1 MKGKTPVILALI
13 AVVFLVSAA
22 HSQSGQAVP
31 VPATQNAIGAPEQ
44 ELIDLS
50 VSLMDAVERKDRPT
64 IERLVGENF
73 VLNSPGDAGYAIA
86 RNGWIDNSINMDWT
100 NMKFNNFKVRIYGD
114 TATVSSLFDFKVSG
128 GKIPI
133 PISSN
138 TELIDV
144 WTKRDGQWRLDSRN
158 LGAYSIAAK
167 FRIAAGF
174 IGGIVFCGLI
184 WLILRLR
191 RRFARA

>member
-1 MKGKTPVILALI
+1 
-13 AVVFLVSAA
+13 
-22 HSQSGQAVP
+22 
-31 VPATQNAIGAPEQ
+31 
-44 ELIDLS
+44 
-50 VSLMDAVERKDRPT
+50 MDAVERKDRPT

-73 VLNSPGDAGYAIA
+73 VLNSPGDPGYAIG
-86 RNGWIDNSINMDWT
+86 RTGWIDNSIKMNWT
-100 NMKFNNFKVRIYGD
+100 NMKFSNFKVRTYGD

-158 LGAYSIAAK
+158 LGTYSIASK
-167 FRIAAGF
+167 FRIAGGF
-174 IGGIVFCGLI
+174 MGGMALCGLI

-191 RRFARA
+191 RRFARE